1 MKRDHLV
8 RLYDMLENIEAI
20 DEMVDGLNVSAFRAD
35 LRTSRAVERCL
46 EIISE
51 ASRTIPEDS
60 KALHPTTPWAEIA
73 ALGNLMRHEYQR
85 VDSYLIWKIAT
96 RSLPELRVVVKDL
109 ISRAE
114 RDRNGR
120 SS

>member
-1 MKRDHLV
+1 MKRDRLV
-8 RLYDMLENIEAI
+8 RLHDILENIDAVS
-20 DEMVDGLNVSAFRAD
+20 EMIDGLDFAGFRSD

-51 ASRTIPEDS
+51 ASRRISNDLKS
-60 KALHPTTPWAEIA
+60 LHPETPWTEIA

-96 RSLPELRVVVKDL
+96 RSLPELRAVVVDL
-109 ISRAE
+109 IARA
-114 RDRNGR
+114 GR
-120 SS
+120 EKG